1 MDIFVVIL
9 IILGALA
16 LIFAAFLFMIAP
28 NKKRDLSALTSNIYA
43 HRGLHTSNRI
53 LPENS
58 LPAFAAA
65 KKYGC
70 GVELDVRLTQDKKLL
85 VFHDDNFKR
94 MCGNPRAV
102 AGTPYSIISELRLL
116 SSDYA
121 PPLLEDVLRVLN
133 GTPVICEIKVPNSHR
148 FDTAVCEKVCELID
162 SYPGDV
168 FIESFNP
175 FVLQWFKKNRPEII
189 RGQLSMYFTKKNSE
203 LPFFARFA
211 ARSLLTNFLTRPDF
225 IAYRYS
231 DDKTPAFS
239 LCRKIFSPVCV
250 AWTVKSA
257 RAAEY
262 SKRSFSTVIFEGF
275 LPK

>member
-1 MDIFVVIL
+1 MDILTVVL
-9 IILGALA
+9 IILGVLA
-16 LIFAAFLFMIAP
+16 LIFALFLFMIAP

-94 MCGNPRAV
+94 MCGHPRAV
-102 AGTPYSIISELRLL
+102 DGTPYSIISELRLL
-116 SSDYA
+116 SSNYA
-121 PPLLEDVLRVLN
+121 PPLFEDALKVL
-133 GTPVICEIKVPNSHR
+133 GGKPVICEIKAPNSRR
-148 FDTAVCEKVCELID
+148 FDSTVCEKVCELID
-162 SYPGDV
+162 SYSGDV

-175 FVLQWFKKNRPEII
+175 FVLQWFRKNRPEII
-189 RGQLSMYFTKKNSE
+189 RGQLSMYFTKKNSD
-203 LPFFARFA
+203 LPFFVRFI

-231 DDKTPAFS
+231 DDKTPAFK

-250 AWTVKSA
+250 AWTVKSP

-262 SKRSFSTVIFEGF
+262 SKESFSSIIFEGF